1 MVGVKSPE
9 VERKVLAILKI
20 INESHEP
27 VGARVISRRLND
39 YGVNLTERAVRYHL
53 KLTDEQ
59 GLTRLVGWDGRLVTE
74 RGIEEISNALVWDKV
89 ELLHDRIETQAL
101 RTTFD
106 WKIKAGL
113 VPVNV
118 SFFPKEGFKEALV
131 AMAPAFVSGF
141 GIGNRVV
148 VKGEGEQIGEFT
160 VPQGKVGFGTA
171 GSILLN
177 GVLLKSAIPVDSH
190 FSGLLQ
196 IRDRK
201 PLRFIELIHYGG
213 SSLDP
218 NEIFIRGRMTS
229 VTHAAGQGNGY
240 ILASFHEV
248 PAVCGA
254 TVEQAVN
261 GLKGAGLGMVLAT
274 GHNAETL
281 CGVTVGLNKIGLILA
296 DGLNPVAAAEETGI
310 TAEKKAL
317 STVIDYKAF
326 VIFDSLLM

>member
-1 MVGVKSPE
+1 MVGVKSPD

-20 INESHEP
+20 INESREP
-27 VGARVISRRLND
+27 VGARIISRRLND

-89 ELLHDRIETQAL
+89 ELVRDRIETQSL
-101 RTTFD
+101 RATFD
-106 WKIKAGL
+106 WKTKTGL

-118 SFFPKEGFKEALV
+118 SFFPKEEFKEALV
-131 AMAPAFVSGF
+131 AMVPAFISGF
-141 GIGNRVV
+141 GIGNLVV
-148 VKGEGEQIGEFT
+148 VKEAGEKIGEYT
-160 VPQGKVGFGTA
+160 VPQDKVGFGTVC
-171 GSILLN
+171 SILLN
-177 GVLLKSAIPVDSH
+177 GVLLKTAIPVDSH
-190 FSGLLQ
+190 FGGLLQ

-218 NEIFIRGRMTS
+218 NEVFIRGKMTS
-229 VTHAAGQGNGY
+229 VAQAAGRGNGY

-261 GLKGAGLGMVLAT
+261 GLREAGLGMVLAT
-274 GHNAETL
+274 GHSAETL
-281 CGVTVGLNKIGLILA
+281 CGVTVGLNKIGLILV
-296 DGLNPVAAAEETGI
+296 DGLNPVAAAEEIGI
-310 TAEKKAL
+310 TAEQKTL
-317 STVIDYKAF
+317 STIVDYKAF
-326 VIFDSLLM
+326 ALFESLLK